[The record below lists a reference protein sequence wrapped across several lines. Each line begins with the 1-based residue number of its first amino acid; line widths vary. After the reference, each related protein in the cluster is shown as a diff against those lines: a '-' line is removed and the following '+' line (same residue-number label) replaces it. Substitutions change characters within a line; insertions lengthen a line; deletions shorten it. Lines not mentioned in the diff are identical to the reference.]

1 MSLTHY
7 PLQTGAELV
16 PELSLGP
23 SRGERTTGEADAVDL
38 VVGVDAEVI
47 GRPEDDGGRE
57 DDRRLTSRDYESA
70 FNVLNCAV
78 KLVELLRR
86 RRDEVELAMESMAD
100 RSEKAIDALKLE
112 VQSWRNKS
120 AVLETKTQVFESRL
134 EALQRRVERA
144 EEQVDAERA
153 RAGEAAPRALAAE
166 ASQLLLPTTIR
177 NLLGQGSRA
186 QLALST
192 LTTDLFGRVGMHD
205 RPFPPAE
212 FGLSRLIDPES
223 GVCDDAGIG

>member
-1 MSLTHY
+1 LSLTQY
-7 PLQTGAELV
+7 PLQTGAGLV
-16 PELSLGP
+16 PELSP
-23 SRGERTTGEADAVDL
+23 SPSGVERTTGESDPAAI
-38 VVGVDAEVI
+38 VVGADVM
-47 GRPEDDGGRE
+47 GGRE

-78 KLVELLRR
+78 RLVDLLRR
-86 RRDEVELAMESMAD
+86 RRDEVELAMDTMAD

-112 VQSWRNKS
+112 AQGWRNKS
-120 AVLETKTQVFESRL
+120 AVLETKTQVFESRM
-134 EALQRRVERA
+134 EALQRRIERA

-153 RAGEAAPRALAAE
+153 RAGEAEQRALAAE
-166 ASQLLLPTTIR
+166 ASQLSLQTTIR

-212 FGLSRLIDPES
+212 FGPSGLSDSES
-223 GVCDDAGIG
+223 EVRDDAEVG

>member
-1 MSLTHY
+1 MSLTQY

-16 PELSLGP
+16 PELGLGP
-23 SRGERTTGEADAVDL
+23 SRVERTTGESDPTDR
-38 VVGVDAEVI
+38 VVGVDADVM
-47 GRPEDDGGRE
+47 GGRE
-57 DDRRLTSRDYESA
+57 DDGVREDDRHLTSRDYESA

-78 KLVELLRR
+78 RLVELLRR
-86 RRDEVELAMESMAD
+86 RRDEVELAMETMAD

-112 VQSWRNKS
+112 AQSWRNKS

-153 RAGEAAPRALAAE
+153 RAGEAEQRALVAE
-166 ASQLLLPTTIR
+166 ASQLSLQTTIR

-192 LTTDLFGRVGMHD
+192 LTTDLFGRVAMHD

-212 FGLSRLIDPES
+212 FGPSGLGDSES
-223 GVCDDAGIG
+223 GVCDDAEVG